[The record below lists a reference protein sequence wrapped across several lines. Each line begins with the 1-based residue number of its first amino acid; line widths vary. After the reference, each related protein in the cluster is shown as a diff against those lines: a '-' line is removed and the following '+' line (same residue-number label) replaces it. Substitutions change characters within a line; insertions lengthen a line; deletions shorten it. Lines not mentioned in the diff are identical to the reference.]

1 MRNLLTFALLVG
13 LAIGCGYDP
22 PTQGPAQKVG
32 TTNSAII
39 GGDLDPGDP
48 SVIELLYIVGLTPSD
63 CDGGAACLQSCLD
76 TTGQPCTSGATC
88 RCGVSAG
95 CTGELIGPH
104 SVVTAGHCTDLT
116 TGGTLSGP
124 GGPALTLCT
133 SESDA
138 RMLAAGTMPSSGCN
152 IAALALF
159 NNKCTT
165 NDSMG
170 SCESTLIQYG
180 DYIVA
185 DQLVNPDY
193 ERKAVP
199 PYTATNNDNDIGLL
213 HLTST
218 TLVNGGSEPGLLL
231 FNRADLGTECTDLG
245 GLKSVGYGIT
255 QPSQGSMALAGL
267 KYEVTTDAKVKDAW
281 HIEEDGAQAYPS
293 QTCGPGTGDE
303 PTCEGDSGGP
313 SFDGNGFI
321 VGITSLGDMSCTAYG
336 ESVRIDAYAS
346 WLDTTMAGWG
356 DPANGAVAPV
366 DSGSLYDS
374 PASDDAAPIGPDASA
389 TSVET
394 EASAVEAEGG
404 SDQPAVRSSGSSNGS
419 GGCAVG
425 AASPAGRRAGG
436 LAPLL
441 IMTTL
446 AFAAAGRRRR
456 SRTASGAPRGLRLA
470 VPSRRRGRE

>member
-1 MRNLLTFALLVG
+1 MRNILVFALLVG
-13 LAIGCGYDP
+13 LAIGCGSDP
-22 PTQGPAQKVG
+22 PAQGVAQKIG
-32 TTNSAII
+32 ATSSAII

-76 TTGQPCTSGATC
+76 ATTGQPCTSGATC

-124 GGPALTLCT
+124 GGPTLTLCT
-133 SESDA
+133 SEADTK
-138 RMLAAGTMPSSGCN
+138 MLASGTAPSSGCN
-152 IAALALF
+152 IAAFALF
-159 NNKCTT
+159 NNRCTT
-165 NDSMG
+165 TNSMG
-170 SCESTLIQYG
+170 SCEATLIQYG

-193 ERKAVP
+193 ERNAVP
-199 PYTATNNDNDIGLL
+199 PYTATNNDNDIGLV

-218 TLVNGGSEPGLLL
+218 TLVNGGPEPDLLR

-293 QTCGPGTGDE
+293 QTCGPGTGEE

-313 SFDGNGFI
+313 SFDSNGFI
-321 VGITSLGDMSCTAYG
+321 VGITSLGDPNCTAYG

-346 WLDTTMAGWG
+346 WLDSTMAGWG
-356 DPANGAVAPV
+356 DPANGTVVPV
-366 DSGSLYDS
+366 DSGSLSDS
-374 PASDDAAPIGPDASA
+374 PAFDDATPIGPEASA
-389 TSVET
+389 TVVEA
-394 EASAVEAEGG
+394 EASAIEAEGG
-404 SDQPAVRSSGSSNGS
+404 ADRSAIQSGGSSSGSS
-419 GGCAVG
+419 GCAVG
-425 AASPAGRRAGG
+425 AASPDGRRAGG
-436 LAPLL
+436 LALL
-441 IMTTL
+441 LTL
-446 AFAAAGRRRR
+446 ATALARRR
-456 SRTASGAPRGLRLA
+456 AL
-470 VPSRRRGRE
+470 RRR

>member
-1 MRNLLTFALLVG
+1 MRNILVFALLVA
-13 LAIGCGYDP
+13 LAIGCGSDP
-22 PTQGPAQKVG
+22 PAQSAPQKIG
-32 TTNSAII
+32 TTSSAII
-39 GGDLDPGDP
+39 GGHLDPGDP
-48 SVIELLYIVGLTPSD
+48 SVIELLYIVGLAPSE
-63 CDGGAACLQSCLD
+63 CDGGTACLQSCLD
-76 TTGQPCTSGATC
+76 TSGQPCTSGATC

-95 CTGELIGPH
+95 CTGELIGLH

-133 SESDA
+133 SEADA
-138 RMLAAGTMPSSGCN
+138 KMLAGGMAPSSGCN

-159 NNKCTT
+159 NNRCTT

-170 SCESTLIQYG
+170 SCEATLIQYG

-185 DQLVNPDY
+185 DKLVNPGY

-199 PYTATNNDNDIGLL
+199 PYTATNNDNDIGLV

-218 TLVNGGSEPGLLL
+218 TLVNGGPEPALLR
-231 FNRADLGTECTDLG
+231 FNRADLGAQCADLG

-293 QTCGPGTGDE
+293 QTCGPGTGEE

-313 SFDGNGFI
+313 SFDSNGFI
-321 VGITSLGDMSCTAYG
+321 VGITSLGDPSCTAYG

-356 DPANGAVAPV
+356 DPANGTVVPV
-366 DSGSLYDS
+366 DSGSPDDS
-374 PASDDAAPIGPDASA
+374 PAFDDATPIGPEASA
-389 TSVET
+389 TV
-394 EASAVEAEGG
+394 VEAEASVVEGEGG
-404 SDQPAVRSSGSSNGS
+404 TGQPAVQSSASSGSS
-419 GGCAVG
+419 GCAVG
-425 AASPAGRRAGG
+425 ARAPDGRRAGG

-441 IMTTL
+441 IV
-446 AFAAAGRRRR
+446 AAGFVRRRAR
-456 SRTASGAPRGLRLA
+456 RTPVALLRQDVPPALALSGHHLL
-470 VPSRRRGRE
+470 S

>member
-1 MRNLLTFALLVG
+1 MRNILIFALLVG
-13 LAIGCGYDP
+13 LAIGCGSDP
-22 PTQGPAQKVG
+22 PTQGALQRLG
-32 TTNSAII
+32 TTRSAII

-48 SVIELLYIVGLTPSD
+48 SVIELLYIVGLPPSD
-63 CDGGAACLQSCLD
+63 CDGGATCLQSCLD
-76 TTGQPCTSGATC
+76 TNGQPCTSGATC

-133 SESDA
+133 SEADA
-138 RMLAAGTMPSSGCN
+138 KMLAGGMTPSSGCN

-165 NDSMG
+165 TDSMG
-170 SCESTLIQYG
+170 SCEAALIQYG

-185 DQLVNPDY
+185 DQLVNPGY

-218 TLVNGGSEPGLLL
+218 TLVNGGPEPDLLR

-293 QTCGPGTGDE
+293 QTCGPGTGEE

-313 SFDGNGFI
+313 SFDSNGFI
-321 VGITSLGDMSCTAYG
+321 VGITSLGDPSCTAYG

-356 DPANGAVAPV
+356 DPTNGTVLPV
-366 DSGSLYDS
+366 DSGSLYDA
-374 PASDDAAPIGPDASA
+374 PAFDDATPVGPEASA
-389 TSVET
+389 TVVEA
-394 EASAVEAEGG
+394 EASAIEAEGG
-404 SDQPAVRSSGSSNGS
+404 TPPPVVRSSATSSGSS
-419 GGCAVG
+419 GCAVG
-425 AASPAGRRAGG
+425 GASRGGRRGG
-436 LAPLL
+436 ELASLL
-441 IMTTL
+441 VMAM
-446 AFAAAGRRRR
+446 AFVRRRA
-456 SRTASGAPRGLRLA
+456 T
-470 VPSRRRGRE
+470 RGR